1 MTLFMRLA
9 AREPGQRYD
18 ARLRRWFAG
27 MFAGGDFIAY
37 SVGCTHRI
45 RHYTGFEGA
54 LTLPLATII
63 ALGLPKQQE
72 ISAKLA
78 DGSLTKVGVYRG
90 SIFWHGVTVNLA
102 VLAMDSDPLLGT
114 SLLDGNLLFIDWADQ
129 GEVRIEQRP

>member
-1 MTLFMRLA
+1 MMQGYVVGSRACLPVVISSPILSDVRIV
-9 AREPGQRYD
+9 
-18 ARLRRWFAG
+18 FAI
-27 MFAGGDFIAY
+27 D
-37 SVGCTHRI
+37 
-45 RHYTGFEGA
+45 TGFEGA